1 MQEPYELNENVNQG
15 LDLDMDGEYTD
26 HLYKQKGLINKE
38 VAQNLADLEEAKRQA
53 EIQGNDQ
60 MVIELY
66 EEIERLKLEGTDM
79 FEVQKNP
86 NIKSCVEKLK
96 EMQLTQDGMEI
107 FIKKCEENGD
117 FSASKIKKKEEVA
130 EALIK
135 NDIVKTERALDRIE
149 AEVKSTEEQIA
160 QKSIPQNNNLKKLL
174 PILAIGGIIY
184 LILKKDSI

>member
-1 MQEPYELNENVNQG
+1 MQEPYELKEKSNQE
-15 LDLDMDGEYTD
+15 LDLDMDGDYTD
-26 HLYKQKGLINKE
+26 HLYKQKDLINKE

-86 NIKSCVEKLK
+86 NVKSCVEKLK
-96 EMQLTQDGMEI
+96 EMQLTQEGMEM

-130 EALIK
+130 EALLK

-184 LILKKDSI
+184 LIIKKDTI

>member
-1 MQEPYELNENVNQG
+1 MDEY
-15 LDLDMDGEYTD
+15 DMLSNNSTVETHSYSIITHNDNNSP
-26 HLYKQKGLINKE
+26 QKKNAETKE
-38 VAQNLADLEEAKRQA
+38 KIKKDTN
-53 EIQGNDQ
+53 
-60 MVIELY
+60 
-66 EEIERLKLEGTDM
+66 EEI
-79 FEVQKNP
+79 N
-86 NIKSCVEKLK
+86 
-96 EMQLTQDGMEI
+96 
-107 FIKKCEENGD
+107 
-117 FSASKIKKKEEVA
+117 KKKEEVA